1 MRISDWSSDVCSS
14 DLERQQALVG
24 LDDRLPGGSDNL
36 WVTPA
41 EIDLVTDAL
50 LAPHQNP
57 LIGDILALP
66 ARLPE
71 PAVRLA
77 QVGNEARIEVVPG
90 LLEAPVAPQRLC
102 QGEMQGDIARSQLHG
117 LAAAPRSEE
126 HPP

>member
-1 MRISDWSSDVCSS
+1 MRCEW
-14 DLERQQALVG
+14 RQQALGG
-24 LDDRLPGGSDNL
+24 LDYRLTGGSEYL

-102 QGEMQGDIARSQLHG
+102 QGELQGDLARSQQIGRAHV
-117 LAAAPRSEE
+117 
-126 HPP
+126 